1 MSELHQAAAAGDCDQ
16 VQEILR
22 CKKCDPNLRDV
33 DWGNKTPL
41 HWAAAKGD
49 VETARLLIEHGA
61 RPCLRTELG
70 RTAAH
75 FAAEAGSVAVLRLL
89 HSFHAPLDK
98 EDAGGEKPVRIAHI
112 YGQQECVAFL
122 KKAEAEGK
130 AYRKIAADEG
140 LSVDD
145 TDEEW
150 EEQCED
156 QREGQI
162 GSVIK

>member
-1 MSELHQAAAAGDCDQ
+1 MSELHQAAAARDFDQ
-16 VQEILR
+16 VREILR
-22 CKKCDPNLRDV
+22 RKKCDPNQRDV

-75 FAAEAGSVAVLRLL
+75 FAAEVGSLAVLRLL

-98 EDAGGEKPVRIAHI
+98 EDAGGDKPARIAQI
-112 YGQQECVAFL
+112 YGHHECVTFL
-122 KKAEAEGK
+122 KTAEAEGQ
-130 AYRKIAADEG
+130 AYRKTMADKG

-145 TDEEW
+145 IDEEW
-150 EEQCED
+150 EEQC
-156 QREGQI
+156 
-162 GSVIK
+162 KNTMA

>member
-1 MSELHQAAAAGDCDQ
+1 MSELHQAAAAGDYDQ

-22 CKKCDPNLRDV
+22 RRKCDPNQRDV

-41 HWAAAKGD
+41 HWAVAKGD

-75 FAAEAGSVAVLRLL
+75 FAAEAGSLAVLRLL

-98 EDAGGEKPVRIAHI
+98 EDAGGDKPVRIAQI
-112 YGQQECVAFL
+112 YGHQECVTFL
-122 KKAEAEGK
+122 KKAEPEGK
-130 AYRKIAADEG
+130 AYRKIVANKG

-145 TDEEW
+145 TDEVW
-150 EEQCED
+150 EKQCED
-156 QREGQI
+156 QREGKI
-162 GSVIK
+162 GSVTK